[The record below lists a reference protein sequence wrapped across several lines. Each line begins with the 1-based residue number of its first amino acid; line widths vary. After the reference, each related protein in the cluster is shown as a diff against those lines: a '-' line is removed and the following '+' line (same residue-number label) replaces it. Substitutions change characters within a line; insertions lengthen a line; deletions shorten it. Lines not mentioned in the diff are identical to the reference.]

1 MRHLT
6 TFFLSMLLVVLAG
19 LPGCSSSDNSGAP
32 IPQTGTAQCTNDAQK
47 QFVLDTMRE
56 VYLWYDLLPVEVNLA
71 DYASPE
77 ELLAHLI
84 SFQPLDDFSFINSAV
99 ADQQFFGE
107 GQYEGFG
114 FSSKFV
120 AADDLRFTRVFSS
133 SPAADAGLSRGQ
145 RVIAVG
151 GRTLA
156 DIQANEGINAV
167 FDSADTLE
175 FVIRELDDA
184 EFSVLVTK
192 SLVTIDPLPQHRVI
206 DTPAGSVGYVELAT
220 FISTADAEFD
230 AIFASFRQAGITDVI
245 FDLRYNGGGL
255 VSTTEL
261 LGDFLG
267 GDVAENLVFSKTLF
281 NDKNSASNR
290 SRFFQRLN
298 NSMSLSR
305 LVVIATSNTASASEL
320 ITNSMESHAEV
331 AIVGGTTFGK
341 PVGQLGIEFCDKILR
356 PTSFE
361 TVNADDTGGY
371 FDGLPVDCAA
381 VDDLSIPVGDA
392 ADPNL
397 VAALSYLSTGA
408 CPVAFAPGQMKIR
421 RSGDAPQVDRRG
433 PAWREFAGAF

>member
-1 MRHLT
+1 
-6 TFFLSMLLVVLAG
+6 
-19 LPGCSSSDNSGAP
+19 
-32 IPQTGTAQCTNDAQK
+32 
-47 QFVLDTMRE
+47 
-56 VYLWYDLLPVEVNLA
+56 
-71 DYASPE
+71 
-77 ELLAHLI
+77 
-84 SFQPLDDFSFINSAV
+84 
-99 ADQQFFGE
+99 
-107 GQYEGFG
+107 
-114 FSSKFV
+114 
-120 AADDLRFTRVFSS
+120 
-133 SPAADAGLSRGQ
+133 
-145 RVIAVG
+145 VIAVG
-151 GRTLA
+151 GRTVA
-156 DIQANEGINAV
+156 EIQAAEGINAV

-175 FVIRELDDA
+175 FTIRELDDS

-206 DTPAGSVGYVELAT
+206 DTPTGSVGYVELAT

-245 FDLRYNGGGL
+245 LDLRYNGGGL

-267 GDVAENLVFSKTLF
+267 GAVAENLVFSKTLF
-281 NDKNSASNR
+281 NDLNSASNR
-290 SRFFQRLN
+290 TRFFQRLT

-305 LVVIATSNTASASEL
+305 LVVVATSNTASASEL

-381 VDDLSIPVGDA
+381 ADDLSIPVGDA
-392 ADPNL
+392 SDPNL

-408 CPVAFAPGQMKIR
+408 CPVASLPAQMKIQ
-421 RSGDAPQVDRRG
+421 RSGDAPRIDRRG
-433 PAWREFAGAF
+433 PAWREFAGAY